1 MTTAIFHPNMLERLV
16 DFFPG
21 LCTIQTRVQT
31 QDAVTGE
38 ITITW
43 VNLAGHVDLPCSHG
57 PSKGDEVKRA
67 DQTYVV
73 SNYTLALRGNYPTIN
88 ETMQAVV
95 AGTAYE
101 ILLVQWDSHDMK
113 TRILTRK
120 VT

>member
-1 MTTAIFHPNMLERLV
+1 MTTAIFHPNMLARLA

-21 LCTIQTRVQT
+21 LCTIQARVDT

-38 ITITW
+38 VTNTW
-43 VNLAGHVDLPCSHG
+43 ANLESHVDLPCTHG

-73 SNYTLALRGNYPTIN
+73 SNYTLALAGDYPTIN

-95 AGTAYE
+95 DGTAFE
-101 ILLVQWDSHDMK
+101 ILLVQCDSHGMK

>member
-1 MTTAIFHPNMLERLV
+1 VPAIFHPNMLERLAN
-16 DFFPG
+16 FFPA
-21 LCTIQTRVQT
+21 LCTIQSRVQT

-43 VNLAGHVDLPCSHG
+43 ADYAGHVDLPCSHG
-57 PSKGDEVKRA
+57 PSRGEEVKRS

-88 ETMQAVV
+88 ETMHAVV
-95 AGTAYE
+95 DGTAYE
-101 ILLVQWDSHDMK
+101 ILLVQWDSRGVK
-113 TRILTRK
+113 TRILTRN